1 MIKFL
6 IKISQRLS
14 TENKVINNLLNA
26 LGEIVL
32 LVIEILVAL
41 EIINWND
48 LRKNEIWITDK
59 IA

>member
-6 IKISQRLS
+6 IKISQRLP

-32 LVIEILVAL
+32 LAIEILVAL

-48 LRKNEIWITDK
+48 SRKNEIWITNQ

>member
-6 IKISQRLS
+6 IKISQRLP

-48 LRKNEIWITDK
+48 SRKNEIWITDQ
-59 IA
+59 IV

>member
-48 LRKNEIWITDK
+48 SRKNEIWITDQ
-59 IA
+59 IV

>member
-6 IKISQRLS
+6 IKISQRLP

-32 LVIEILVAL
+32 LAIEILVAL

-48 LRKNEIWITDK
+48 SRKNEIWITDQ
-59 IA
+59 IV

>member
-6 IKISQRLS
+6 IKISQRLP

-32 LVIEILVAL
+32 LAIEILVAL

-48 LRKNEIWITDK
+48 SRKNEIWITDQ